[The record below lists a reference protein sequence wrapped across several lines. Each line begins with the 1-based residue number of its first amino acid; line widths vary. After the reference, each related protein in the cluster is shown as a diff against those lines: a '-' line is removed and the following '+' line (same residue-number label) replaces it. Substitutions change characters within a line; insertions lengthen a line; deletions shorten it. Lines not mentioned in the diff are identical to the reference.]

1 MGDRAQGR
9 SSKFAIAIPTPLRSY
24 VGDAAEVVVAVATPA
39 PTLADAL
46 AALDTKYPGIRFR
59 MIDEAGRVRPHIQI
73 FVNATIER
81 NPTARLPADAR
92 IMIVGAL
99 SGG

>member
-1 MGDRAQGR
+1 VTA
-9 SSKFAIAIPTPLRSY
+9 KFIVAIPTQLRSY
-24 VGDAAEVVVAVATPA
+24 VGGSAEVAIKVEAAS
-39 PTLADAL
+39 PTLADVL
-46 AALDTKYPGIRFR
+46 AALDAAYPGIRFR

-81 NPTARLPADAR
+81 NPAALLPAGAR
-92 IMIVGAL
+92 IMLVGAL